1 MIQDKQADML
11 SLDEDGD
18 VEDHCKNDDIGSD
31 CGHTHY
37 QFKAVD
43 DNGRYRGQ
51 RIGGDR
57 MVISQKSSDA
67 FEHYP
72 VLCYRRGVVI

>member
-1 MIQDKQADML
+1 MAEPRDYGPFDHVHGPGHREGCRQEQADML

-18 VEDHCKNDDIGSD
+18 VEDHCAKASADIDGD

-43 DNGRYRGQ
+43 DNGRIR
-51 RIGGDR
+51 
-57 MVISQKSSDA
+57 SQ
-67 FEHYP
+67 
-72 VLCYRRGVVI
+72 